1 MSDIREPLITT
12 TLTELKAQTIA
23 SSVGRV
29 YLSKPMIANQ
39 EDAVR
44 IIDAWRSVHVPTAGA
59 LIPNTCKSA
68 SVIGAP
74 VPTALFS
81 PTVNKSY
88 SLYAADISA
97 EGGTVTGTFGILDT
111 ATNLFVKLASSGSL
125 SSGNSSAFDFR
136 HEVFFDSGCVPAIQV
151 NSGTV
156 THLIC
161 SIIYGE
167 IVQ

>member
-1 MSDIREPLITT
+1 MSEIREPLITT
-12 TLTELKAQTIA
+12 TITELKAQTIA

-44 IIDAWRSVHVPTAGA
+44 IIDAWKSVHVPTSGS
-59 LIPNTCKSA
+59 LIPNSCKSA

-74 VPTALFS
+74 IPTAIFN
-81 PTVNKSY
+81 PEVNKSY
-88 SLYAADISA
+88 ALYAADVSA
-97 EGGTVTGTFGILDT
+97 EGGTVVGTFGILDT
-111 ATNLFVKLASSGSL
+111 ATNLFVKLATSGSL
-125 SSGNSSAFDFR
+125 STGNSAAFDFR
-136 HEVFFDSGCVPAIQV
+136 HEVFFDSGCVPAIKV
-151 NSGTV
+151 DSGTV